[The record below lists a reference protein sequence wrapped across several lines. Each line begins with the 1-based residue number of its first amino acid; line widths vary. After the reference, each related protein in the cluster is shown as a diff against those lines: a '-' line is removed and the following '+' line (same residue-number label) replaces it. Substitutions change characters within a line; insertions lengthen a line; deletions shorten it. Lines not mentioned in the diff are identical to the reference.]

1 MPDDPQRYLDPITLA
16 KVRNL
21 ELQARLVVEGYLSG
35 MHKSPYHGF
44 SVEFAQ
50 HREYVPGDDLKHLDW
65 KVFSR
70 TGRFYLKQYEEE
82 TNLAAWMLVDA
93 SESMRYGSGPA
104 RPDGRPVVS
113 KYDYA
118 AMSAAALAYLVLHQQ
133 DSAGLVTFDDQVR
146 QVLKPSS
153 QPSLLKQI
161 VNILNMGPGRERTR
175 LGPIFHDMAERVTR
189 RGIVMVFSDLF
200 DEPEQVLTGLMHL
213 RHRRHEV
220 IVFHV
225 MDRAEEEFPFQ
236 ESTLFRGMEQMPE
249 LLTDPRSLRDGYLEQ
264 VQLFTTE
271 LEQGCRAQNI
281 DFVRLRTDRPLGL
294 ALSTYLAHRLSRKGK

>member
-1 MPDDPQRYLDPITLA
+1 
-16 KVRNL
+16 
-21 ELQARLVVEGYLSG
+21 
-35 MHKSPYHGF
+35 
-44 SVEFAQ
+44 
-50 HREYVPGDDLKHLDW
+50 
-65 KVFSR
+65 
-70 TGRFYLKQYEEE
+70 
-82 TNLAAWMLVDA
+82 
-93 SESMRYGSGPA
+93 ESMRYGSGPT

-146 QVLKPSS
+146 AVLKPSS

-161 VNILNMGPGRERTR
+161 VNILNVGPGRERTR
-175 LGPIFHDMAERVTR
+175 IGPIFHDMAERVTR

-200 DEPEQVLTGLMHL
+200 DEPADVLTGLMHL

-264 VQLFTTE
+264 VQLFMTE

-281 DFVRLRTDRPLGL
+281 DFIRLRTDRPLGL
-294 ALSTYLAHRLSRKGK
+294 ALSTYLARRLARKGK